1 MLENLEILK
10 SEYYKKHGIKP
21 NVLLLGREDFSSLL
35 KNKKEFKNVT
45 ILEDS
50 DKLDDLIILQVHKL
64 KMFLVGYIDMKD
76 KPN

>member
-35 KNKKEFKNVT
+35 KNKKEFKSVI

-50 DKLDDLIILQVHKL
+50 DELDELTILQVHKL
-64 KMFLVGYIDMKD
+64 KMFQVGYVDMKG
-76 KPN
+76 K